1 MKPIIFDI
9 EVVPLPKEQLISL
22 MPPFDPAE
30 VKLGNRKEEKAAEYI
45 EQKRQQHEQD
55 FLANAALDP
64 LTGMISVFGASGNQ
78 IWLKDGTTEKD
89 ILEAAWETII
99 DTIHSGQEVVGFNIL
114 GFDLPYLM
122 KRSWLLGVPF
132 SYRTL
137 KPRGRWWNDS
147 IVDLRLIWSDY
158 DPRAK
163 GTLESIGRAMKFNVE
178 HGTDWGEVFKLPLN
192 EIVKIQR
199 DKNLA
204 DIELVR
210 EIADRIWA

>member
-1 MKPIIFDI
+1 MKPIVFDI

-89 ILEAAWETII
+89 ILEAALETII
-99 DTIHSGQEVVGFNIL
+99 DTIRAGQEAIGFNIL

-132 SYRTL
+132 SYRAL

-163 GTLESIGRAMKFNVE
+163 GTLESIGRAMKFHVE
-178 HGTDWGEVFKLPLN
+178 QPTDWSEVFKLPLDQ
-192 EIVKIQR
+192 IVKIQR

-210 EIADRIWA
+210 EIANRIWA